1 MARQRLIFLALAL
14 LTAAAL
20 FLIWGLRSPMGF
32 ILSLRAT
39 KLVALIMVGASVG
52 AATVLFQTVA
62 QNRLLTPG
70 IVGFDALFV
79 LIQTSMVMA
88 LGGIGYATLPQLP
101 KFLIEAGIMAAAAML
116 LFGLLLR
123 KGAGDM
129 TRLVLSGVIFG
140 VLMRGLSSFMQR
152 ILDPSEFAVVQAA
165 SFASFTAIDPVQ
177 LGIAVP
183 VALGALA
190 IALRL
195 APALDVASLGRD
207 RARTLGLD
215 HDRLVL
221 AVLALIAAL
230 VAVTTALAG
239 PVTFLGLLAASLA
252 ATLLDTH
259 RHRMAIPG
267 AALMGALILVAG
279 QFLFERLLGLQST
292 LAVIVEF
299 AGGLVFLFL
308 VLKRR
313 PL

>member
-39 KLVALIMVGASVG
+39 KLIALIMVGASVG